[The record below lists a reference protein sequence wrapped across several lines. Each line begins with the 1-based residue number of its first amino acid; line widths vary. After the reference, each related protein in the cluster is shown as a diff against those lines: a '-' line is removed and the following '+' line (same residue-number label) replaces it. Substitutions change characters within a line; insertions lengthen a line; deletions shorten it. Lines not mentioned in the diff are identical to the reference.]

1 MNAETKDDVI
11 GRLKSIEGHVRGIQ
25 RMVADETYC
34 IDVIGQVQA
43 VQRALDKVNALILDN
58 HLNTCVTTA
67 IRSDDS
73 EERERVI
80 GEIMH
85 VFEAKRKL

>member
-25 RMVADETYC
+25 RMVTDDTYC

-43 VQRALDKVNALILDN
+43 DPHHFVQM
-58 HLNTCVTTA
+58 TTA
-67 IRSDDS
+67 FGGRRIVDWLS
-73 EERERVI
+73 
-80 GEIMH
+80 GEQLPRIC
-85 VFEAKRKL
+85 

>member
-1 MNAETKDDVI
+1 MNAQTKDDVI

-25 RMVADETYC
+25 RMVVDDTYC

-43 VQRALDKVNALILDN
+43 VQRALDKVNALILDS

-85 VFEAKRKL
+85 VFEAKRKI